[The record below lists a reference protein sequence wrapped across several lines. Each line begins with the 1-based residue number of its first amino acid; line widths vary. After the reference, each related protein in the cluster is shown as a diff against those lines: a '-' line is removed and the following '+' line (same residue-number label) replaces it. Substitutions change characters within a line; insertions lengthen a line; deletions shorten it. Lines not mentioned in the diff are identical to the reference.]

1 MKCPL
6 PARARRFF
14 KQEKGTLTLPHLRV
28 AVDVGGTFTDICIMD
43 ETTGLIRIEKTAST
57 RDPIEGILGGVAKSG
72 VDLSEVALFSH
83 GTTIATNALITRR
96 LPRAAFVGTKGFRDV
111 IEIRRANKEDLWDTY
126 KDVVRPYIPR
136 RDRLTVPERIDAS
149 GKVIETLDLVA
160 AKEVARILKKRGVA
174 AIAVCFMN
182 AYLNGENERA
192 MRAVLREAMPD
203 VPVSISSEVL
213 PEIFEHERFST
224 TVANAVVSPVV
235 VDYTTRLGDQL
246 AKGGYTRDLL
256 LLHTGGGVMTPASVK
271 DFAARLAGSG
281 IAAGAIASRYIA
293 SLCGFPNSI
302 GLDMGGTS
310 TDVSLAWDGRS
321 RVTKDWYI
329 EFGYPIR
336 FASIEVLTI
345 GAGGGSLAWTDPAG
359 SLRNGPQSAGAF
371 PGPACYGNGNTQATN
386 TDANVTL
393 GRLGTSLAGGKVTL
407 DPELALRAVEDSV
420 AKPFG
425 LGLHE
430 AADAIVKVANAN
442 MSDAVR
448 LISIS
453 RGYDPRDFALVAFGG
468 AGALH
473 GVDVARELAIP
484 VVIVPPNP
492 GITSALGCLL
502 VDMQH
507 DFSVSCMVGGDEADP
522 ADIEARFG
530 ALEKEA
536 LERLMHEGVAEK
548 DILLQRS
555 IDMMYRGQWRSLAV
569 NAPRPIGKIS
579 DLIESFH
586 AEHKREYNFR
596 RDDAPVSFFRLN
608 LKAVGVVPKAEFAVR
623 APTGV
628 APEPVSRR
636 RVWFEGEG
644 LDTPV
649 YDRAALPCG
658 FKFSGP
664 AIIEQLDST
673 TVLPPGASA
682 EVDKYLNIVIRVK
695 E

>member
-1 MKCPL
+1 M
-6 PARARRFF
+6 
-14 KQEKGTLTLPHLRV
+14 QNLRV
-28 AVDVGGTFTDICIMD
+28 AVDVGGTFTDVCIMD
-43 ETTGLIRIEKTAST
+43 ETTGRIRIEKTAST
-57 RDPIEGILGGVAKSG
+57 PDPIDGIMGGVSKAG
-72 VDLSEVALFSH
+72 VDLADVALFSH
-83 GTTIATNALITRR
+83 GTTVATNALITRR
-96 LPRAAFVGTKGFRDV
+96 LPRTAVVTTKGFRDV

-126 KDVVRPYIPR
+126 KDVVKPYVPR
-136 RDRLTVPERIDAS
+136 RDRLTVPERVDA
-149 GKVIETLDLVA
+149 GGVVIEPLDVEA
-160 AKEVARILKKRGVA
+160 ARDVARILKRRGVA

-182 AYLNGENERA
+182 AYLNGANERA
-192 MRAVLREAMPD
+192 MRDILVEEMPD
-203 VPVSISSEVL
+203 IPVSISSQVL

-235 VDYTTRLGDQL
+235 VSYTSRLGERL
-246 AKGGYTRDLL
+246 ADEGYTRDLL

-293 SLCGFPNSI
+293 GLCGFPNSI

-310 TDVSLAWDGRS
+310 TDVSLAYEGQS
-321 RVTKDWYI
+321 RITKDWHI

-345 GAGGGSLAWTDPAG
+345 GAGGGSLAWTDSAG

-371 PGPACYGNGNTQATN
+371 PGPACYSNGNTQPTN

-393 GRLGTSLAGGKVTL
+393 GRLGTNLAGGKVKL
-407 DPELALRAVEDSV
+407 DPALARQAVEDGV

-492 GITSALGCLL
+492 GVTSALGCLL

-507 DFSVSCMVGGDEADP
+507 DFSQSCMVGADEADA
-522 ADIEARFG
+522 ADIEAQFA
-530 ALEKEA
+530 ALEEDA
-536 LERLMHEGVAEK
+536 LTRLTREGVAPQ
-548 DILLQRS
+548 DIVLQRS

-569 NAPRPIGKIS
+569 HAPSPIGAIA
-579 DLIESFH
+579 DLVQSFH
-586 AEHKREYNFR
+586 SEHQREYNFR
-596 RDDAPVSFFRLN
+596 RDSAPVSFFRLN
-608 LKAVGVVPKAEFAVR
+608 LKAVGVVPKAEFAIHE
-623 APTGV
+623 PTG
-628 APEPVSRR
+628 AIPEPVGRR
-636 RVWFEGEG
+636 RVWFEGNG

-649 YDRAALPCG
+649 YERDDLPSG
-658 FKFSGP
+658 FSFQGP
-664 AIIEQLDST
+664 AIIEQVDAT
-673 TVLPPGASA
+673 TVVPPGASA
-682 EVDKYLNIVIRVK
+682 EVDKYLNIIIRVK

>member
-1 MKCPL
+1 M
-6 PARARRFF
+6 
-14 KQEKGTLTLPHLRV
+14 QNLRV

-43 ETTGLIRIEKTAST
+43 EASGLIRIEKTATT
-57 RDPIEGILGGVAKSG
+57 RDPIEGIMGGVSKAG
-72 VDLSEVALFSH
+72 IDLSKVALFSH
-83 GTTIATNALITRR
+83 GTTVATNALITRR
-96 LPRAAFVGTKGFRDV
+96 LPRTAVVTTQGFRDV

-126 KDVVRPYIPR
+126 KDVVKPYVPR
-136 RDRLTVPERIDAS
+136 RDRLTVPERIDAA
-149 GKVIETLDLVA
+149 GKVIEPLDVDA
-160 AKEVARILKKRGVA
+160 AREVARILKRRGVA

-182 AYLNGENERA
+182 AYLNGANERA
-192 MRAVLREAMPD
+192 MRDILLKEMPD
-203 VPVSISSEVL
+203 IPVSISSQVL

-235 VDYTTRLGDQL
+235 VSYTTRLGDRL
-246 AKGGYTRDLL
+246 ADEGYTRDLL

-293 SLCGFPNSI
+293 GLCGFPNSI

-310 TDVSLAWDGRS
+310 TDVSLAYEGQS
-321 RVTKDWYI
+321 RITKDWYI

-359 SLRNGPQSAGAF
+359 SLRNGPQSAGAH
-371 PGPACYGNGNTQATN
+371 PGPACYGNGNTQPTN
-386 TDANVTL
+386 TDANVTM

-407 DPELALRAVEDSV
+407 DPELAHQAVEDGV

-430 AADAIVKVANAN
+430 AADAILKVANAN

-492 GITSALGCLL
+492 GVTSALGCLL

-507 DFSVSCMVGGDEADP
+507 DFSQSCMVGADEADA
-522 ADIEARFG
+522 ADIEAQF
-530 ALEKEA
+530 AVLEKEA
-536 LERLMHEGVAEK
+536 LARLTHEGVAAQ
-548 DILLQRS
+548 DIVLQRS

-569 NAPRPIGKIS
+569 SALRPIGPIS
-579 DLIESFH
+579 DLVQSFH

-596 RDDAPVSFFRLN
+596 RDDSPVSFFRLN
-608 LKAVGVVPKAEFAVR
+608 LKAIGVVPKAEFAVHK
-623 APTGV
+623 ATG
-628 APEPVSRR
+628 AIPEPVDRR
-636 RVWFEGEG
+636 RVWFEGNG
-644 LDTPV
+644 LYTPV
-649 YDRAALPCG
+649 YQRDDLPCG
-658 FKFSGP
+658 FSFQGP
-664 AIIEQLDST
+664 AIIEQVDAT
-673 TVLPPGASA
+673 TVVPPGASA
-682 EVDKYLNIVIRVK
+682 EVDKYLNIIIRVK

>member
-1 MKCPL
+1 M
-6 PARARRFF
+6 
-14 KQEKGTLTLPHLRV
+14 QNLRV

-43 ETTGLIRIEKTAST
+43 EATGLIRIEKTSST
-57 RDPIEGILGGVAKSG
+57 RDPIDGIMGGVAKAG
-72 VDLSEVALFSH
+72 IDLTKVALFSH
-83 GTTIATNALITRR
+83 GTTVATNALITRR
-96 LPRAAFVGTKGFRDV
+96 LPRTAVVGTHGFRDV
-111 IEIRRANKEDLWDTY
+111 IEIRRANKEDLWDVY
-126 KDVVRPYIPR
+126 KDVVPPYVPR
-136 RDRLTVPERIDAS
+136 RDRLTVHERVDSAGTI
-149 GKVIETLDLVA
+149 VEPLDEDGA
-160 AKEVARILKKRGVA
+160 REVARILKKRGVA

-182 AYLNGENERA
+182 AYLNGANERR
-192 MRAVLREAMPD
+192 MREILLDAMPD
-203 VPVSISSEVL
+203 VPVSISSQVL

-235 VDYTTRLGDQL
+235 VDYTTRLGDKL
-246 AKGGYTRDLL
+246 AEGGYTRDLL

-281 IAAGAIASRYIA
+281 IAAGAIASRTIA

-310 TDVSLAWDGRS
+310 TDVSLAWNGQS
-321 RVTKDWYI
+321 RVTKDWHI

-359 SLRNGPQSAGAF
+359 GLRNGPQSAGAF
-371 PGPACYGNGNTQATN
+371 PGPACYGNGNTQPTN

-407 DPELALRAVEDSV
+407 DPVLATTAVDEGV

-430 AADAIVKVANAN
+430 AADAILKVANAN

-473 GVDVARELAIP
+473 GVDVARELSIP
-484 VVIVPPNP
+484 VVIVPLNP
-492 GITSALGCLL
+492 GVTSALGCLL

-507 DFSVSCMVGGDEADP
+507 DFSQSCMVGADEADP
-522 ADIEARFG
+522 AEIEAQFV
-530 ALEKEA
+530 ALETEA
-536 LERLMHEGVAEK
+536 LARLIHEGVAES
-548 DILLQRS
+548 DIVLQRS

-569 NAPRPIGKIS
+569 DAPRPIGPIAA
-579 DLIESFH
+579 LVESFH
-586 AEHKREYNFR
+586 TEHKREYNFR

-608 LKAVGVVPKAEFAVR
+608 LKAIGVVPKAEFAIHE
-623 APTGV
+623 PTGQTP
-628 APEPVSRR
+628 APVSRR
-636 RVWFEGEG
+636 PVWFDGESH
-644 LDTPV
+644 DTPV
-649 YDRAALPCG
+649 YDRATLPCG
-658 FKFSGP
+658 FSFTGP
-664 AIIEQLDST
+664 AIVEQLDST
-673 TVLPPGASA
+673 TVVPPGAMA
-682 EVDKYLNIVIRVK
+682 EVDRFLNIIIRVK
-695 E
+695 G